1 MDLKSILR
9 KLFVFYY
16 QHLKQNHDTLQKKHV
31 KVRVDFNH
39 PVLEEFAASTNVELR
54 LGFPKPQ
61 GLPLLGLICS
71 PNISNAQN
79 QGLEL
84 EPEPEH
90 STQKESGNLREI
102 NKFLPF
108 FLGSVRSFCRVYD
121 KYVYIYITTI
131 SNSNSQD
138 APPHLRAAA

>member
-1 MDLKSILR
+1 M
-9 KLFVFYY
+9 
-16 QHLKQNHDTLQKKHV
+16 TLSKNTNV

-61 GLPLLGLICS
+61 GLPLGGLICS
-71 PNISNAQN
+71 PNIS
-79 QGLEL
+79 GLEL

-102 NKFLPF
+102 NTFLPF

-121 KYVYIYITTI
+121 KYVYIYI
-131 SNSNSQD
+131 
-138 APPHLRAAA
+138 